1 MANMSSAEKRHK
13 QSLVRRES
21 NRACKSEI
29 KTYTRSFYEIL
40 ESGKTAD
47 AEAKLRE
54 VVKLIDTAAGK
65 GIFHKK
71 TAARKKSRLY
81 KTLHKAS

>member
-13 QSLVRRES
+13 QSLVRREN
-21 NRACKSEI
+21 NRTKKSEV
-29 KTYTRSFYEIL
+29 KTGIRAFSELL
-40 ESGKTAD
+40 EAGKKD
-47 AEAKLRE
+47 EAEVKLRE

-65 GIFHKK
+65 GVYHQK

-81 KTLHKAS
+81 KALHKVN